1 MPGVVTL
8 VWHPSIV
15 QPTPRQE
22 VFDTYWRF
30 AAERQAIFHRR
41 STGQPDPWTEDPI
54 LGHYKFCNAFRA
66 SDRVSQYLLRDVIY
80 GRHGADLPAEDAFL
94 RIVLFRIFSRERTWD
109 VIEEA
114 TGGLTRATFDT
125 ERLAMVLSKA
135 KVDGPIYTAAF
146 ILCAANPYGFT
157 TKHQNHLELVRR
169 MFTPGSLGGTL
180 ARAQSLREV
189 YEAFLEWPMIGP
201 FLAYQLA
208 IDLNYSE
215 HLDFSEDEFT
225 IPGPG
230 AVRGLQKVFADFG
243 GNRPE
248 DLIKAMVEQQDQH
261 FERLG
266 LDFQNLFG
274 RRLHA
279 IDCQGLFCETDKY
292 SRVAFPELKSNRQR
306 IKQVHRPNPEPLP
319 LFYPPKWGL
328 NDKVPAPL
336 QCLG

>member
-1 MPGVVTL
+1 M
-8 VWHPSIV
+8 
-15 QPTPRQE
+15 QPTPRPE

-41 STGQPDPWTEDPI
+41 STGQPGPWTQDPI
-54 LGHYKFCNAFRA
+54 LAHYKFCNTFRA
-66 SDRVSQYLLRDVIY
+66 SDRVSQHLIREVIY
-80 GRHGADLPAEDAFL
+80 GPHGIGLPAEDAFL
-94 RIVLFRIFSRERTWD
+94 RIVLFRIFSKENTWE
-109 VIEEA
+109 VIESA
-114 TGGLTRATFDT
+114 TSGLTRDTFDT
-125 ERLAMVLSKA
+125 DRLAAVLSSARA
-135 KVDGPIYTAAF
+135 KGPIYTAAF

-169 MFTPGSLGGTL
+169 MFAPGGLGAKL
-180 ARAQSLREV
+180 ARAQSMREV
-189 YEAFLEWPMIGP
+189 YDGLLEWPMIGP

-225 IPGPG
+225 VPGPG
-230 AVRGLQKVFADFG
+230 AVRGLNKVFADFG

-248 DLIKAMVEQQDQH
+248 ELIKRMVDQQEEQ

-266 LDFQNLFG
+266 LPFRDLFG

-292 SRVAFPELKSNRQR
+292 SRVAFPDLKSNRQR
-306 IKQVHRPNPEPLP
+306 IKQVHTPSTEPLP

-328 NDKVPAPL
+328 NEKLPQHHA
-336 QCLG
+336 LGTQLTRAS